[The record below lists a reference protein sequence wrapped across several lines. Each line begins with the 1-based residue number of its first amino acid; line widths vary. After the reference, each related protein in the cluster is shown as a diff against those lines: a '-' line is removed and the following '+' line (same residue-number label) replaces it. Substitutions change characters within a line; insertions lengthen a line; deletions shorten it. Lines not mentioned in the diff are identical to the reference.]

1 MTRPYIEKLRIQ
13 DYGCIRDATIQLTRL
28 HALIGPNDSGKSTVL
43 RALRTLPIFA
53 EGLRGGAREW
63 ERVLDELQY
72 RERKREP
79 MFKVSRGAA
88 WWEVSLSNAKFTES
102 WAEGSSEIRDISQ
115 PSKLLQE
122 PALKDVALAL
132 RGATLL
138 RADPDEMRLP
148 SGLILDGQPL
158 RFTSERGAGLPGVYD
173 AIVNRDL
180 AAYVEINST
189 VKRLFPPVATL
200 STKNPAM
207 GTKTIGVQLMDG
219 TFVPAEHMSEGLLYF
234 LAFAALPY
242 LEPRSLLLI
251 EEPEN
256 GLHPARIREVM
267 KILREVSKTTQVV
280 LATHSPLVINELEGE
295 EVTLLTRTIE
305 KGTTATRLVDT
316 PNFAERKKVFALGE
330 LWVSY
335 ADGEQEAPLF
345 KEPEP
350 VPESGE
356 PVDWLD
362 EEESE
367 RRIGATT
374 ASGGRGTQRAGQQK
388 GATPRKRRSGSAPGK
403 GPAGRV

>member
-13 DYGCIRDATIQLTRL
+13 NYGCIQDAEVRFTPL

-53 EGLRGGAREW
+53 EGFRGDHQAW
-63 ERVLDELQY
+63 DRVLDEVQY
-72 RERKREP
+72 RERKRDVV
-79 MFKVSRGAA
+79 FTVSTGAV
-88 WWEVSLSNAKFTES
+88 WWTVSLSNGKF
-102 WAEGSSEIRDISQ
+102 AERSSGGEREISDISR
-115 PSKLLQE
+115 PSQLLQD
-122 PALKDVALAL
+122 PALAELAQAL

-148 SGLILDGQPL
+148 SPLILDGQPL
-158 RFTSERGAGLPGVYD
+158 RFASDRGAGLPGVYD

-180 AAYVEINST
+180 SAYVEINST
-189 VKRLFPPVATL
+189 VKRLFPPVETIR
-200 STKNPAM
+200 TKNPAV
-207 GTKTIGVQLMDG
+207 GKKTIGVQLVDG
-219 TFVPAEHMSEGLLYF
+219 TFVPAEQMSEGLLYF
-234 LAFAALPY
+234 LAFAALPH
-242 LEPRSLLLI
+242 LEPTSLLLV

-267 KILREVSKTTQVV
+267 RILREVSKTTQVV
-280 LATHSPLVINELEGE
+280 LATHSPLVVNELEGH
-295 EVTLLTRTIE
+295 EVTLLTRTVE
-305 KGTTATRLVDT
+305 KGTRATLLRDT

-350 VPESGE
+350 VPGSAE

-367 RRIGATT
+367 RSDGAET
-374 ASGGRGTQRAGQQK
+374 ASGGRGAKRAGQRGGQK
-388 GATPRKRRSGSAPGK
+388 PKKRRAPGA
-403 GPAGRV
+403 PA